1 MYTDRRNW
9 IKQTALLLGAMG
21 VNAELFAKQ
30 KNIPGSL
37 TDKILLNSNENPY
50 GPSPLAKQA
59 ILDHYLQSNRYP
71 DDIINDLKKKLAN
84 HWSVK
89 EENILMG
96 AGSSEIIGL
105 SLMAAAA
112 AKFKKEFLVAEP
124 AYSVWQNQAAALGY
138 DATKIPLDKDRKYD
152 LDKMLTRIK
161 YISPAFIYICNPNNP
176 TGTFIDPERIKKF
189 SEGIAKDSFLF
200 IDEAYTEYADLPSL
214 ASLAI
219 SKPNIVVAKTFS
231 KVYGLAGA
239 RIGYAIAHPS
249 TIKKLASLQPW
260 PDADLSM
267 ASAAA
272 ASASLDDTGF
282 VKDCKQKNE
291 QTKELC
297 YAAFKELKLE
307 YIPSSANFILFNIDK
322 LKVDLTKEMQSK
334 NIYVQHREHFGG
346 RWCRV
351 TMGTEEEMQQ
361 FVKALKEIVG

>member
-9 IKQTALLLGAMG
+9 LKQTALLIGAMG
-21 VNAELFAKQ
+21 VNVELFAKQ

-59 ILDHYLQSNRYP
+59 FLDHYLQSNRYP
-71 DDIINDLKKKLAN
+71 DDIIDDLKKKLAS

-89 EENILMG
+89 QENILMG

-105 SLMAAAA
+105 ALMVAGT
-112 AKFKKEFLVAEP
+112 KFKKEFLVAEP
-124 AYSVWQNQAAALGY
+124 AYSVWQRQATALGY
-138 DATKIPLDKDRKYD
+138 DAVKIPLDKDRKYD
-152 LDKMLTRIK
+152 LDKMITRMK
-161 YISPAFIYICNPNNP
+161 YIPPAFVYICNPNNP
-176 TGTFIDPERIKKF
+176 TGTFIEPERIKQF
-189 SEGIAKDSFLF
+189 AEAIPKDSYLF

-219 SKPNIVVAKTFS
+219 SKPNIIVAKTFS

-249 TIKKLASLQPW
+249 AIKKLAALQPW
-260 PDADLSM
+260 PDADLSL

-272 ASASLDDTGF
+272 ALASLDDTDF

-291 QTKELC
+291 QTKQIC
-297 YAAFKELKLE
+297 YTTFKELKLD
-307 YIPSSANFILFNIDK
+307 YIPACANFILFDISK
-322 LKVDLTKEMQSK
+322 LKVDLTKEMQK
-334 NIYVQHREHFGG
+334 RNIYVQHREHFGG

-351 TMGTEEEMQQ
+351 SMGTMEEMQQ
-361 FVKALKEIVG
+361 FTKALKEIVS